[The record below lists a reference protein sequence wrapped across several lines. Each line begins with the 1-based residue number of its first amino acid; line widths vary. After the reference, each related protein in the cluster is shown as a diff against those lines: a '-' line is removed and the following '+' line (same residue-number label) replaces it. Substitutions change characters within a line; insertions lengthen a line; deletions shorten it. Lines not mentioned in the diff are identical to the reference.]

1 MCNVTTT
8 RAKTKAHLVTN
19 GVIDKWN
26 NILNL
31 NEFRKVNR
39 LYSEN
44 ATSRF
49 GTPKLMF
56 EENGKVIFNESAF
69 RLIDAHKG
77 INYPDNL
84 EEQKIVNSSNYQL
97 NPEPFS
103 TVPEP
108 ILDTLRNFLLR
119 VNPDFRLETLD
130 ELNDNQGISVGAVT
144 KLNEFL
150 IQIKRGNENA
160 IPEEVAHVFV
170 EMLDKGS
177 KLYKEMESSIT
188 MTKMY
193 QHVLK
198 EYGSHPEYKGN
209 YEKLKR
215 EAMAKL
221 VSLYTHNKALAAYYS
236 GSPDLWSKMRS
247 IIQNII
253 LRVKGLKNPFNQAA
267 MRILS
272 LETTELLYSN
282 AMLSDT
288 MYQIH
293 DLSDFRQFQTLNKDL
308 GDYDTVLINVNDS
321 LLDLKNYTIPDR
333 PSRRDPEKIIP
344 GKAIKGRMWSIP
356 NSEDLKK
363 YYTNSRLTKLGRE
376 LKDKI
381 KIVGS
386 SKFVFFTSGE
396 ITQELRDR
404 LENEFGPVKL
414 VSTRQE
420 DMLESED
427 GTFIMDPVSKLDI
440 VEQEKKGNTLV
451 VDNTKDF
458 SGTDTDFVYYN
469 NGKVKYTDYGEMMKR
484 RAIEAEAKEF
494 SEVVLEEFKKLSPDN
509 IVNLAKPALKLIS
522 RIVNRIENEDANEEG
537 ADGLSDLFKDK
548 FGNLTIPIDRAR
560 QIIRQLEEN
569 SVEFSQGLLNF
580 VNSIGSTTLFWENA
594 NKADFQYLRTLLEG
608 SKEDVNKG
616 IKDAAV
622 LMRMIL
628 QWEDWLKSIQPIL
641 SHPDFQETKVLKE
654 RFAALGTALRISKE
668 RINKL
673 SVDLLTTQLADVGKD
688 YNVGKMAALRAGQ
701 ITQEEYDEAI
711 ITPQKLANI
720 IFGLEGDVAMSAYFE
735 NSLFIGDD
743 LIQTVSTVVERSIIG
758 ANQVSL
764 ANSVELINDLGTKE
778 NNEAV
783 GARITGIDKENYI
796 KEDGTMDQRD
806 VLMFHSPHKN
816 VWVRRAK
823 EFEVE
828 QLRKK
833 FYEAK
838 ALGEDT
844 PETLEA
850 HRVYE
855 EAFKEFKAW
864 EKANWNREFQTET
877 WEIYEKFGLVGEDFD
892 RALEAQER
900 LWDEKKSL
908 VAELKQPH
916 IEKEEQII
924 LQAKIT
930 NIENRIKNLR
940 NPFDVETNRNKEVN
954 NDPEKDKRISDVLKR
969 KHIID
974 RQLYDYKIDNKRFLK
989 DLNERISQLADLDL
1003 QRDLSDLLD
1012 TNNPLWLNELK
1023 ALAEARAPQT
1033 FIDWV
1038 ELNTKFT
1045 YSESFYENRKKIIDD
1060 LKGAISQLGALLSK
1074 DQQEALEESN
1084 KALQSSWEELFNI
1097 SSSLRDENG
1106 VFDASDS
1113 SLEHQELI
1121 KQAETEINI
1130 LKALIKEQ
1138 SSSLDSDVAKA
1149 LRKKI
1154 IKVIEELSDLQSKQ
1168 PTDYY
1173 NEVMFAK
1180 LEKIYPKELGRVFE
1194 NEDFLALVRSS
1205 KFQTFLQTAPQDFL
1219 DWFNTNHFM
1228 KEYEEDGEV
1237 VVDYKPTYIWMK
1249 ITPNNTEDILLIPNQ
1264 KYSNRKIKDNV
1275 VVEFEDRVEFFQIKT
1290 EKNENTWDDVTEQWL
1305 PKSDEFR
1312 NEAYYSMNASDRAYH
1327 KKLVD
1332 FYRKVQKDAPKN
1344 TRMGY
1349 KAPFMHKTFTDGGGL
1364 ASLWKSF
1371 TENINP
1377 VESGEENA
1385 TPLRSK
1391 FADRLRAFVGLETK
1405 AQREV
1410 QTDLLGNKISSIH
1423 TPYKNYIE
1431 EKDVTRDVLTSVL
1444 NYSEGLERTKALI
1457 GNVPEL
1463 NLLEQLLEQF
1473 NPFEKDLLG
1482 TGGRRVKTGKNR
1494 RLEVIQ
1500 NIKKTKLYGD
1510 VKDYELG
1517 RGLDKA
1523 TLMMRNWTSLF
1534 SQSIINPANSL
1545 KNYIQGMLTNIISV
1559 DADWADSRSIM
1570 KAMKSAKTSFIPFIS
1585 ELGNQKKSLDF
1596 QIVTLFNLSMSQN
1609 VTDLFSKTALK
1620 RQLDPFGKFKYI
1632 SSEAAEFS
1640 VTTTLLYAHLFHKK
1654 VMIDGVEKPLYDVFY
1669 LDNGVLKIKEAKDGD
1684 KVVNQD
1690 YINEL
1695 VLKTKVITEHV
1706 QGKQFNSTVAQRF
1719 TIWRNFEFFKK
1730 YFIPKLRERFVGKRK
1745 NLVMGNDIEGFYVTT
1760 FKRFLLEVL
1769 SYLDN
1774 GRFSGVAM
1782 SPLEIVARRKMTREL
1797 ITMLSTYL
1805 LITFLFGYDDDDEE
1819 KNDKLKENSWATN
1832 FSLMTMLAAK
1842 KETDAASIIPLLN
1855 TQESMIPP
1863 LFNETYN
1870 FVKEP
1875 FMGFGLFEQGKKLI
1889 DASFTHVFNNE
1900 DAYYD
1905 ADMKAYF
1912 IEEGDSKLGHRLKKL
1927 MHYDAILYL
1936 GSPEYKI
1943 QSTQSFAK

>member
-8 RAKTKAHLVTN
+8 RAKTKAHLITN

-26 NILNL
+26 NILDL
-31 NEFRKVNR
+31 NEFRKANK

-49 GTPKLMF
+49 GTPRLMF

-84 EEQKIVNSSNYQL
+84 EEQKIVNSQYQL
-97 NPEPFS
+97 NPEPFGV
-103 TVPEP
+103 VPEP
-108 ILDTLRNFLLR
+108 ILNTLRNFLLR

-130 ELNDNQGISVGAVT
+130 ELNDNQGVSVGAVT
-144 KLNEFL
+144 KINEFL
-150 IQIKRGNENA
+150 IQIKRGNEDA

-170 EMLDKGS
+170 EMLDKKS
-177 KLYKEMESSIT
+177 QLYKEMESSIT
-188 MTKMY
+188 LTKMY

-198 EYGSHPEYKGN
+198 EYGNHPEYKGN

-221 VSLYTHNKALAAYYS
+221 VSLYTHNKTLAAYYS
-236 GSPDLWSKMRS
+236 GSPDLWTRMRS
-247 IIQNII
+247 IIQNI
-253 LRVKGLKNPFNQAA
+253 LLKLKGLKNPFNQAA

-272 LETTELLYSN
+272 LETTDLLYSQ
-282 AMLSDT
+282 ALAADT

-308 GDYDTVLINVNDS
+308 GEYDTVLINVNDS
-321 LLDLKNYTIPDR
+321 LLDLRNYTIPDR
-333 PSRRDPEKIIP
+333 PSKKDPDKIIT
-344 GKAIKGRMWSIP
+344 GKFIKGRMWSIP
-356 NSEDLKK
+356 DSQDLKK
-363 YYTNSRLTKLGRE
+363 YYTDSRLTKLGRE

-381 KIVGS
+381 KILGA
-386 SKFVFFTSGE
+386 SKFTFFTAGE

-404 LENEFGPVKL
+404 LDAEFGPVKL
-414 VSTRQE
+414 VSTRQD
-420 DMLESED
+420 DMLETED
-427 GTFIMDPVSKLDI
+427 GSFIITEASKLDI

-451 VDNTKDF
+451 VDNSKDF

-469 NGKVKYTDYGEMMKR
+469 NAKVKYTDYGELIKR
-484 RAIEAEAKEF
+484 RTIEAEAKEF
-494 SEVVLEEFKKLSPDN
+494 SDVVLTEFKRLSPDN

-548 FGNLTIPIDRAR
+548 FGNLTIPIDRAK

-569 SVEFSQGLLNF
+569 STEFSQGLLNF

-594 NKADFQYLRTLLEG
+594 NKSDYNYLRTLLEG

-641 SHPDFQETKVLKE
+641 SDPEFQETKVLKE
-654 RFAALGTALRISKE
+654 RFAALGTALGIAKS

-688 YNVGKMAALRAGQ
+688 YNVGKMAAFKAGQ
-701 ITQEEYDEAI
+701 ITKEEYEESI

-743 LIQTVSTVVERSIIG
+743 LIQTVSTIVERSIIG
-758 ANQVSL
+758 ANQASL
-764 ANSVELINDLGTKE
+764 ANSVGLINELGSKE
-778 NNEAV
+778 NNEAI
-783 GARITGIDKENYI
+783 GARITGLDKENYM
-796 KEDGTMDQRD
+796 EDGKMKQRE

-816 VWVRRAK
+816 VWTKRAK

-828 QLRKK
+828 KLRKA

-838 ALGEDT
+838 ALGENT

-855 EAFKEFKAW
+855 EAFKVFKGW

-877 WEIYEKFGLVGEDFD
+877 WEIYEKFGLVGDDFD
-892 RALEAQER
+892 RALKAQEE

-908 VAELKQPH
+908 IAELKQPH
-916 IEKEEQII
+916 IEREEQII
-924 LQAKIT
+924 LQEKIT
-930 NIENRIKNLR
+930 SIENRIKNLR
-940 NPFDVETNRNKEVN
+940 NPFDVETNKNKVVDT
-954 NDPEKDKRISDVLKR
+954 DPEKDKRISDVLKK

-974 RQLYDYKIDNKRFLK
+974 RQLYNYKTDTKRFLK

-1003 QRDLSDLLD
+1003 QRDLTDLLD
-1012 TNNPLWLNELK
+1012 TSNPLWLNELK
-1023 ALAEARAPQT
+1023 AVAEARAPQN

-1038 ELNTKFT
+1038 DINTKFT
-1045 YSESFYENRKKIIDD
+1045 YSENFYESRKQVIDD
-1060 LKGAISQLGALLSK
+1060 LKDSISKLAGLLSK
-1074 DQQEALEESN
+1074 GQQETLEESN
-1084 KALQSSWEELFNI
+1084 KALQSAWEELFNI
-1097 SSSLRDENG
+1097 STSLRDENG

-1113 SLEHQELI
+1113 SLEHQELV

-1130 LKALIKEQ
+1130 LKGLIKEQ
-1138 SSSLDSDVAKA
+1138 TSSIESDEAKM
-1149 LRKKI
+1149 LRKEI
-1154 IKVIEELSDLQSKQ
+1154 IKAIEALSELQSKQ
-1168 PTDYY
+1168 ATDYY

-1194 NEDFLALVRSS
+1194 NEDFLALVRSA
-1205 KFQTFLQTAPQDFL
+1205 KFQTFLQSAPKDFL
-1219 DWFNTNHFM
+1219 DWFNANHFM
-1228 KEYEEDGEV
+1228 KEYEEDGQI

-1264 KYSNRKIKDNV
+1264 KYSTRKIKDNV
-1275 VVEFEDRVEFFQIKT
+1275 VVEFEDRKEFFQIKT
-1290 EKNENTWDDVTEQWL
+1290 EKNENTWDDITEDWL

-1312 NEAYYSMNASDRAYH
+1312 NEAYYNMSTSDKAYH

-1332 FYRKVQKDAPKN
+1332 FYRKVQKDAPRN
-1344 TRMGY
+1344 TRLGY

-1371 TENINP
+1371 SGTLNP
-1377 VESGEENA
+1377 AESGEENA

-1405 AQREV
+1405 EQRQV

-1423 TPYKNYIE
+1423 TPYKNFIE
-1431 EKDVTRDVLTSVL
+1431 AKDVTRDVLTSVL

-1473 NPFEKDLLG
+1473 NPFEKDQLG

-1517 RGLDKA
+1517 RGLDKT
-1523 TLMMRNWTSLF
+1523 TLMLRNWTSFF
-1534 SQSIINPANSL
+1534 SQSVLNPANSL
-1545 KNYIQGMLTNIISV
+1545 KNYMQGMLTNIISV
-1559 DADWADSRSIM
+1559 DKDWADSKSIM
-1570 KAMKSAKTSFIPFIS
+1570 KAMKSHKTSFIPFLS
-1585 ELGNQKKSLDF
+1585 ELGKQNKSLDF

-1609 VTDLFSKTALK
+1609 VTDLFSKSAAK
-1620 RQLDPFGKFKYI
+1620 RQFAPLGEKFRYI

-1640 VTTTLLYAHLFHKK
+1640 VTTTLLYAHLYHKK
-1654 VMIDGVEKPLYDVFY
+1654 VLIDGVEKPLYDVFY
-1669 LDNGVLKIKEAKDGD
+1669 LDNGVLRIKEAMDGD

-1695 VLKTKVITEHV
+1695 ILKTKVVTEHV
-1706 QGKQFNSTVAQRF
+1706 QGKQFNSTIAQRF
-1719 TIWRNFEFFKK
+1719 TIWRNLEFFKK

-1774 GRFSGVAM
+1774 GRFSGITL
-1782 SPLEIVARRKMTREL
+1782 SPLEVIARRKMTREL
-1797 ITMLSTYL
+1797 LTMLSTYL
-1805 LITFLFGYDDDDEE
+1805 LITLLFGYDDDDED
-1819 KNDKLKENSWATN
+1819 KNEKLKENSWVTN
-1832 FSLMTMLAAK
+1832 FSLMIMLAAK
-1842 KETDAASIIPLLN
+1842 KETDAASILPLLN
-1855 TQESMIPP
+1855 TQESVIPP

-1875 FMGFGLFEQGKKLI
+1875 FMGFGTFEQGKKLV
-1889 DASFTHVFNNE
+1889 DAAFTHVFNNE

-1905 ADMKAYF
+1905 SDMPAYF
-1912 IEEGDSKLGHRLKKL
+1912 IEEGDSKLKIRLKKL
-1927 MHYDAILYL
+1927 LHYDAILYL

-1943 QSTQSFAK
+1943 QTTQSFAK